1 MSEPH
6 SDKPAESRSARS
18 ERERLARQ
26 AREAEALRE
35 NLRKRKQQ
43 VRLRAEQAPAAPVDE

>member
-35 NLRKRKQQ
+35 NLRKRKRQ

>member
-1 MSEPH
+1 MTQPPP
-6 SDKPAESRSARS
+6 DTPDESRSARS
-18 ERERLARQ
+18 ERERLARR

-43 VRLRAEQAPAAPVDE
+43 ARLRAAPPPATADE